1 MARAE
6 AGWFTQ
12 PDPSKPPF
20 PAGMSADYPAG
31 LMLMQGILIALL
43 ARARTGRGQRVTTDL
58 LSVAFHAHSWAG
70 PAAMNAARVT
80 EVSGVSANESIIDK
94 AFATADGYIEI
105 SPVFSDNAVRDIS
118 VALGLGDLSLQP
130 KFSTHAQQQAHR
142 AELNALLAAR
152 FREQTTTA
160 WLADLEPQGVF
171 CAKINTLEEAID
183 DPQLAANG
191 MVIAIDHAKAGTLRL
206 PGTPVRLHG
215 TPPVPRRFAPE
226 LGEHTVELLR
236 ELGYDDAR
244 LAELRQA
251 GALAPQ

>member
-1 MARAE
+1 MLQTDGGGWLAGEVEHASAFRALAE
-6 AGWFTQ
+6 RELE
-12 PDPSKPPF
+12 DRVV
-20 PAGMSADYPAG
+20 
-31 LMLMQGILIALL
+31 ALALEDCHL
-43 ARARTGRGQRVTTDL
+43 ARPVG
-58 LSVAFHAHSWAG
+58 
-70 PAAMNAARVT
+70 

-94 AFATADGYIEI
+94 SFATADGYIEI

-130 KFSTHAQQQAHR
+130 RFASHAEQNAHR

-152 FREQTTTA
+152 FRERTTA
-160 WLADLEPQGVF
+160 AWLDELEPKGVF
-171 CAKINTLEEAID
+171 CARVNTLEEAID

-191 MVIAIDHAKAGTLRL
+191 MVVEIEHAQAGTFRL

-226 LGEHTVELLR
+226 LGEHTVEILR

-251 GALAPQ
+251 GALK